1 MKVSVEQKPSPF
13 NLSIMKKQVLLLLCL
28 FGLQTMAFSQT
39 AERSPYSI
47 GFLVG
52 GKTLKNL
59 FVYDYG
65 ITFTDSFAKG
75 QRVGIEVDYRTS
87 GPMLEQYWGRYLMKM
102 ESDISSG
109 MGGVNYQ
116 WFPFVACKREVKSSF
131 LKSLKL
137 KTGFWYVGNPVY
149 EFNAS
154 LAKSVSWGSIT
165 FTTEEVG
172 SVATTITTQNIQPYI
187 GLGFDRF
194 YVGKRTN
201 LVLEGGL
208 VYQGKPQVNMVA
220 TNMLEQS
227 SEVAP
232 ILQNNLGDYQIIPF
246 LQFQLQIR
254 L

>member
-1 MKVSVEQKPSPF
+1 
-13 NLSIMKKQVLLLLCL
+13 MKKLVFLILCL
-28 FGLQTMAFSQT
+28 FGLQTIAFAQT

-87 GPMLEQYWGRYLMKM
+87 GPMLEQKWGSYLMNM
-102 ESDISSG
+102 ESNISSG

-116 WFPFVACKREVKSSF
+116 WFPFVSCSREVKSNF

-137 KTGFWYVGNPVY
+137 KTGVWYVGNPVY
-149 EFNAS
+149 EFSAS
-154 LAKSVSWGSIT
+154 LANPVKWGSIT

-172 SVATTITTQNIQPYI
+172 SVATTITTHNFQPYV
-187 GLGFDRF
+187 GLGYDRF

-208 VYQGKPQVNMVA
+208 LYQGKPQVTMTAN
-220 TNMLEQS
+220 NMLEQS
-227 SEVAP
+227 STLAP
-232 ILQNNLGDYQIIPF
+232 ILQNNLGDYQFIPF
-246 LQFQLQIR
+246 LQLQLQIR

>member
-1 MKVSVEQKPSPF
+1 
-13 NLSIMKKQVLLLLCL
+13 MKKLVFLMLCL
-28 FGLQTMAFSQT
+28 FGLQTMASAQT

-87 GPMLEQYWGRYLMKM
+87 GPMLEQKWGNYLMNM
-102 ESDISSG
+102 ESNISSG
-109 MGGVNYQ
+109 IGGVNYQ
-116 WFPFVACKREVKSSF
+116 WFPFVSCSREVKSKF

-137 KTGFWYVGNPVY
+137 KTGVWYVGNPVY
-149 EFNAS
+149 EFSAS
-154 LAKSVSWGSIT
+154 LANPVKWGSIT

-172 SVATTITTQNIQPYI
+172 SVATTITTQNFQPYV
-187 GLGFDRF
+187 GLGYDRF

-208 VYQGKPQVNMVA
+208 LYQGKPQVTMTAN
-220 TNMLEQS
+220 NMLEQS
-227 SEVAP
+227 STLAP
-232 ILQNNLGDYQIIPF
+232 ILQNNLGDYQFIPF
-246 LQFQLQIR
+246 LQLQLQIR

>member
-1 MKVSVEQKPSPF
+1 M
-13 NLSIMKKQVLLLLCL
+13 LCV
-28 FGLQTMAFSQT
+28 FGLQTMAFAQT
-39 AERSPYSI
+39 AEYSPYSI

-87 GPMLEQYWGRYLMKM
+87 GPMLEQLWGKYLMNM
-102 ESDISSG
+102 ESNISSG

-116 WFPFVACKREVKSSF
+116 WFPFVSCSREVKSNF

-137 KTGFWYVGNPVY
+137 KTGVWYVGNPVY
-149 EFNAS
+149 EFSAS
-154 LAKSVSWGSIT
+154 LANPVKWGSIT

-172 SVATTITTQNIQPYI
+172 SVATTITTQNFQPYL
-187 GLGFDRF
+187 GLGYDRF

-208 VYQGKPQVNMVA
+208 LYQGKPQVTMTAN
-220 TNMLEQS
+220 NMLEQS
-227 SEVAP
+227 STLAP
-232 ILQNNLGDYQIIPF
+232 ILQNNLGDYQFIPF
-246 LQFQLQIR
+246 LQLQLQIR

>member
-1 MKVSVEQKPSPF
+1 M
-13 NLSIMKKQVLLLLCL
+13 LCL
-28 FGLQTMAFSQT
+28 FGLQTIAFAQT

-87 GPMLEQYWGRYLMKM
+87 GPMLEQKWGSYLMNM
-102 ESDISSG
+102 ESNISSG

-116 WFPFVACKREVKSSF
+116 WFPFVSCSREVKSNF

-137 KTGFWYVGNPVY
+137 KTGVWYIGNPVY
-149 EFNAS
+149 EFSAS
-154 LAKSVSWGSIT
+154 LANPVKWGSIT

-172 SVATTITTQNIQPYI
+172 SVATTITTQNFQPYL
-187 GLGFDRF
+187 GLGYDRF

-208 VYQGKPQVNMVA
+208 LYQGKPQVTMTAN
-220 TNMLEQS
+220 NMLEQS
-227 SEVAP
+227 STLAP
-232 ILQNNLGDYQIIPF
+232 ILQNNLGDYQFIPF
-246 LQFQLQIR
+246 LQLQLQIR

>member
-1 MKVSVEQKPSPF
+1 
-13 NLSIMKKQVLLLLCL
+13 
-28 FGLQTMAFSQT
+28 MAFAQT

-75 QRVGIEVDYRTS
+75 QRVGIEFDYRTS
-87 GPMLEQYWGRYLMKM
+87 GPMLEQLWGKYLMNM
-102 ESDISSG
+102 ESNISSG

-116 WFPFVACKREVKSSF
+116 WFPFVSCSREVKSNF

-137 KTGFWYVGNPVY
+137 KTGVWYVGNPVY
-149 EFNAS
+149 EFSAS
-154 LAKSVSWGSIT
+154 LANPVKWGSIT

-172 SVATTITTQNIQPYI
+172 SVATTITTQNFQPYL
-187 GLGFDRF
+187 GLGYDRF

-208 VYQGKPQVNMVA
+208 LYQGKPQVTMTAN
-220 TNMLEQS
+220 NMLEQS
-227 SEVAP
+227 STLAP
-232 ILQNNLGDYQIIPF
+232 ILQNNLGDYQFIPF
-246 LQFQLQIR
+246 LQLQLQIR